1 MAKSLPTTRTESSE
15 PRKDEAEE
23 MKMKA
28 LRASWD
34 LVNTRYKEADDIFKY
49 LTLLHPKEM
58 NKIIDEENQ

>member
-28 LRASWD
+28 RYALEDIERA
-34 LVNTRYKEADDIFKY
+34 EAHKSDKA
-49 LTLLHPKEM
+49 LMKHVKAAAKSKMKALG
-58 NKIIDEENQ
+58 KIC